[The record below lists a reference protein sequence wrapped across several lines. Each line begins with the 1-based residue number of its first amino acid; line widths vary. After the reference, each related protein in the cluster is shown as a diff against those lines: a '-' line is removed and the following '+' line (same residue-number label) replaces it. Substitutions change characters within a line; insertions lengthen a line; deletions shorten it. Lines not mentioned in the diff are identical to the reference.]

1 MTIDPRVAYA
11 AIVAGSALLLGC
23 LILLYMVASKP
34 GSSLSFSAMIAS
46 FYGKKTYIIGTTLLI
61 VDQIHDLGWL
71 SDPTT
76 TKVEKILLVLAAFT
90 LKAAQNRAD
99 EGQRTILAQ
108 NRRLIVESGAANLKK
123 EEEGKS

>member
-1 MTIDPRVAYA
+1 MTIDPRIAYA
-11 AIVAGSALLLGC
+11 AIVAGSVLLLVC
-23 LILLYMVASKP
+23 LILLYMVASKT
-34 GSSLSFSAMIAS
+34 GSSLSFSSMMTS

-61 VDQIHDLGWL
+61 VDQVHDLGWL

-99 EGQRTILAQ
+99 AGQQTILAQ